1 METKKIKNVFSWLD
15 LIKSIGMIA
24 AATGVGT
31 VFWEVGLREAN
42 ITMVYILAVLV
53 ISVITTH
60 QIYSLI
66 FSFVSVIVY
75 NFFFTVPRFTLH
87 AYDKDYPIT
96 FAIMFLAAFLTGS
109 LAARLKKQVHHS
121 EMAAYRTQI
130 LLNTSQMLGQAKER
144 EEIVAITTEQI
155 RKLLNKQTKIYLMQM
170 ADLKQIKEKEGYLYL
185 PIANGGKQYAAVEIV
200 IGEKAIDSFE
210 YNILLSILGE
220 CALALENEQNA
231 REKAE
236 AALMAQKEQM
246 RANLLR
252 AMSHDLRTPLTSIS
266 GNASNLILDEN
277 CFDEETRRQLYLDI
291 YDDSVWLINLV
302 ENLLS
307 ISKIEEGRLNL
318 HFTTELLDEVVTEAL
333 NHISRKKEE
342 HEIITK
348 FSEEFL
354 LVKMDAHLIMQ
365 VIINILDNAIKYTQ
379 KDSKIVIISEKKD
392 NLAIVHIADNGPG
405 VLEKEKPYVFD
416 MFFCGTKNLADSHRS
431 LGLGLALCKSI
442 INTHGGEIWLTD
454 NKPSGAIFSFSLPV
468 EEVNLHE

>member
-1 METKKIKNVFSWLD
+1 LETKKNVFSWLD

-24 AATGVGT
+24 VATGVGII
-31 VFWEVGLREAN
+31 FWEVGLSEAN

-155 RKLLNKQTKIYLMQM
+155 RKLLNKQTKIYLMRM
-170 ADLKQIKEKEGYLYL
+170 ADLKQTEEKEGHLYL
-185 PIANGGKQYAAVEIV
+185 PIANGEKQYAAVEIV

-266 GNASNLILDEN
+266 GNASNLISDEN
-277 CFDEETRRQLYLDI
+277 CFDEETRRQLYMDI

-318 HFTTELLDEVVTEAL
+318 HFTTELLDEVVAEAL

-354 LVKMDAHLIMQ
+354 LVKIDAHLIMQ

-379 KDSKIVIISEKKD
+379 KDSKIIITTEKKE
-392 NLAIVHIADNGPG
+392 NQAIVYIADNGPG

-442 INTHGGEIWLTD
+442 INTHGGEIRLTD
-454 NKPSGAIFSFSLPV
+454 NNPSGAVFSFSLPV